1 MDLEDRIPAHVWRI
15 CLVVILGSM
24 MAILDTTIVNV
35 AINTLHRELHA
46 TLAQVQWVSTGY
58 FLSLAGSIPVTGWAA
73 SRWGAKRVYLVTLTL
88 FTIGSALCGLAT
100 STDELIVFRVLQGLG
115 GGMIMPVGQIIMAGE
130 AGPKRMGRVMGIV
143 SVPVMLAPILGPTIG
158 GAILQSVSWRWIF
171 FVNLPIGAIALPLAI
186 RMLPNPPKGRASRLD
201 RLGLVLMATSLPLIT
216 YAFAEIG
223 TIGGWST
230 TKVGI
235 PMVLGIV
242 LLTWFVRHA
251 LRVPEPLLDM
261 RLLKRPTFAAACTSN
276 FFLSCALFGAMILLP
291 LYWQNIRHMSTIDTG
306 LLIAPQGI
314 GAAIVMPI
322 SGRLTDRMGGGKLSL
337 FGVSL
342 LTITTIPFGLVGA
355 HTSLVYLSVI
365 NVLRGVGIGFGFM
378 PAWSVAM
385 ASLKREEL
393 GHATPQLNVI
403 QRTGGSIGTA
413 VLTVVL
419 YRALI
424 GQHTLAAQAHAYGIA
439 FWASAGLCVMSVIP
453 CFILLRTERRIR
465 LEKARTDAPSEAE
478 IAAAE
483 VEAEAAIV

>member
-1 MDLEDRIPAHVWRI
+1 MDSERIPAYVWRI

-46 TLAQVQWVSTGY
+46 SLSAVQWVSTGY
-58 FLSLAGSIPVTGWAA
+58 FLALAGVIPITGWAA
-73 SRWGAKRVYLVTLTL
+73 SRFGAKRVYLVTVTL
-88 FTIGSALCGLAT
+88 FTLGSALCGLAT

-115 GGMIMPVGQIIMAGE
+115 GGMIMPVGQMIMAAE

-143 SVPVMLAPILGPTIG
+143 SVPVMLAPILGPTVG

-171 FVNLPIGAIALPLAI
+171 FVNVPIGAIALPLAI
-186 RMLPNPPKGRASRLD
+186 RMLPNPPKGEAARLD
-201 RLGLVLMATSLPLIT
+201 TLGLALMASGLPLLT

-223 TIGGWST
+223 TIGGFSL

-235 PMVLGIV
+235 P
-242 LLTWFVRHA
+242 LLVSILLLAWFVRHA
-251 LRVPEPLLDM
+251 LRVPAPLLDL
-261 RLLKRPTFAAACTSN
+261 RLWKRPTFAAASLSN

-322 SGRLTDRMGGGKLSL
+322 SGRLTDRMGGGRLSL

-342 LTITTIPFGLVGA
+342 LTIATIPFGLVGA
-355 HTSLVYLSVI
+355 HTSIFYLSCV

-378 PAWSVAM
+378 PAWSAAF
-385 ASLKREEL
+385 ASLERHEL

-403 QRTGGSIGTA
+403 QRSGGSIGTA

-419 YRALI
+419 AHELI
-424 GQHTLAAQAHAYGIA
+424 GKHTPAAMAHAYGFA
-439 FWASAGLCVMSVIP
+439 FWASGILCLMAFIP
-453 CFILLRTERRIR
+453 CIVLLRTERRVR
-465 LEKARTDAPSEAE
+465 DANALAAAAAQTEA
-478 IAAAE
+478 AVAE
-483 VEAEAAIV
+483 VEAEPAIL